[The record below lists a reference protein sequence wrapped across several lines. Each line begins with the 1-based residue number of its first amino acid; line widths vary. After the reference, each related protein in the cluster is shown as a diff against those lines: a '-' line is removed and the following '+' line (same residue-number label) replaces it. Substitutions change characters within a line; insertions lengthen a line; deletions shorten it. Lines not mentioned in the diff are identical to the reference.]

1 MSTNRVVIRPFVEP
15 VPNMGLEK
23 YNQALFDGAKYTIE
37 MAAIE
42 EGDTV
47 RYLTGINPFS
57 ADVEFMDDTAKEA
70 KIEEIKKIAIYA
82 EGKLAGVRIKEDD
95 VEWWSKIKKV
105 RPDNIAFWSSPDMK
119 LVLGNDEYILDTKK
133 NVKDLLI
140 YTSIKAG
147 GFPEIAVSLE
157 KARLRSVRPKF
168 YLDEL
173 EETASSETEV
183 LKLRDEAGELLK
195 GLYTSNP
202 IKFMYVAKVVDANSM
217 QYKKSTPLD
226 VLYLNMSKYLNGK
239 SFEKNERKA
248 ASFFIEIASLDMETL
263 KLRAIVKDSTSY
275 KFIAIKG
282 DGMIYDMD
290 SASAMGKNPT
300 QVVEFLKNPLNE
312 EIFKRLMGKIEVYW
326 KQ

>member
-1 MSTNRVVIRPFVEP
+1 MSANRITIRPFVEP

-23 YNQALFDGAKYTIE
+23 YNQALFDGAKHTIE

-47 RYLTGINPFS
+47 RYITGINPFS
-57 ADVEFMDDTAKEA
+57 ADVEFLPETEREA
-70 KIEEIKKIAIYA
+70 KIKEIKKIAIYA
-82 EGKLAGVRIKEDD
+82 EGKLAGVNIKEDD
-95 VEWWSKIKKV
+95 ADWWSKIKKV
-105 RPDNIAFWSSPDMK
+105 RPDNIQFWSSPDMK
-119 LVLGNDEYILDTKK
+119 LILGNDEHILDVKK
-133 NVKDLLI
+133 NTKDLLI

-147 GFPEIAVSLE
+147 GFPEIATSLD
-157 KARLRSVRPKF
+157 KARSRSVRPKF

-183 LKLRDEAGELLK
+183 LKLRDDAGALLRT
-195 GLYTSNP
+195 LYNSNP
-202 IKFMYVAKVVDANSM
+202 VKLMYVAKVIDANSM

-226 VLYLNMSKYLNGK
+226 VIYLNMSKYLNGK
-239 SFEKNERKA
+239 SFEKSERKA
-248 ASFFIEIASLDMETL
+248 AELFNEVGALDMETL
-263 KLRAIVKDSTSY
+263 KLRAVVKDSTSY

-290 SASAMGKNPT
+290 SGSAMGKNPT

-312 EIFKRLMGKIEVYW
+312 ETFKRLMGKIEVYW